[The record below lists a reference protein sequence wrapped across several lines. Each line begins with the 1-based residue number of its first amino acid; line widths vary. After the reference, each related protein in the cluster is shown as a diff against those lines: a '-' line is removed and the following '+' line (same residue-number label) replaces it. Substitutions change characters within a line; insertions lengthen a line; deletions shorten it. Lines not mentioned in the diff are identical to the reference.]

1 MMRGEEINFEDFL
14 GRRTLIVG
22 DVGTGKTRLL
32 SHFLDY
38 LIEERGYEREV
49 TLIEMA
55 PAYKGIGA
63 PVESYTKNVWKIRY
77 LKPAKIFPPRIL
89 GRDSKEVLRYA
100 EQNRVELEPLL
111 WKFER
116 DPTKILLI
124 NDLTIFLHAGDPEKI
139 IRIID
144 LCETFAAT
152 AYEGERLKPDKE
164 SGITRREERALS
176 VIKEHVDK
184 VICLVKP
191 LK

>member
-1 MMRGEEINFEDFL
+1 MTDEIDFEDFL

-32 SHFLDY
+32 SYFLDY
-38 LIEERGYEREV
+38 LIEERGCEREV

-63 PVESYTKNVWKIRY
+63 PVESYTKNVWKVRY
-77 LKPAKIFPPRIL
+77 LKPAKIFPPRML
-89 GRDSKEVLRYA
+89 GRDSEEVLRYA

-111 WKFER
+111 LKFER

-139 IRIID
+139 IKIID

-152 AYEGERLKPDKE
+152 AYEGERLRPDKG
-164 SGITRREERALS
+164 SGITQREERALT

-184 VICLVKP
+184 VIYLVKP